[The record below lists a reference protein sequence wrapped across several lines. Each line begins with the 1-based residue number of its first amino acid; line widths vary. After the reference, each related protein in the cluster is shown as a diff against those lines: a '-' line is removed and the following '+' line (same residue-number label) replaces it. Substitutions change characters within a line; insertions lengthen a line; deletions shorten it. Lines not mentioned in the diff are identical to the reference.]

1 MSGARPTGLG
11 LNEADLARSHT
22 LSSVTDGPH
31 AVEVTAFDRDGN
43 EKSDSVIFTV
53 DTSPPNVSIVSPG
66 SDAVLASPDV
76 VVVWVADD
84 ATSGLVRIE
93 VVLDGSVPVSLPG
106 TATEHTFGSLLDGRH
121 TVAVT
126 AFDRAGHER
135 EIAVSF
141 AVQIATTPPDPRG
154 FLVASALGTVAAI
167 AIAAVLLHLCR
178 KRRPPRS
185 ELP

>member
-43 EKSDSVIFTV
+43 EKSDAVIFTV

-66 SDAVLASPDV
+66 SDAVLVSPDV
-76 VVVWVADD
+76 VVAWAADD

-106 TATEHTFGSLLDGRH
+106 TATVHTFVSLTDGRH
-121 TVAVT
+121 TVTVT
-126 AFDRAGHER
+126 AVDRAGHER
-135 EIAVSF
+135 GVAVSF
-141 AVQIATTPPDPRG
+141 TVQIATTPPDPSG
-154 FLVASALGTVAAI
+154 FLVASALGTMGAI
-167 AIAAVLLHLCR
+167 AVAAVLLHLRR
-178 KRRPPRS
+178 KRWPPRS